1 MGNTLTLMDGVLGD
15 KFDKDVMEAALKAM
29 FNNTFFYGQTKPDG
43 TPDTDSEGILVKVNT
58 KTGEMKLLLSKSM
71 NDVAPMFRNAVAYKD
86 KLYFCGSV
94 HANGRSGLPSVY
106 EIDPTDD
113 SYKAVYVGLDSLQD
127 YGAAYKAGVSTGIRG
142 MCVYNDELVISNVY
156 MNAATGES
164 GALIL
169 ASSNPSEGK
178 SSFRTIATQ
187 ADMFN
192 YPAYRYTDSIYGGSV
207 WDMAEYNGHLYVS
220 ICTGTAGNAPDSNT
234 MQSFAIIRGDE
245 KDDGTFNWTPL
256 VGDKEKD
263 KARYTFGIDPE
274 RTRSGAANLVVYNNK
289 LYIGEYNDEEIAL
302 ERILFNK
309 TGDSADGSLGGVDCR
324 FVNANLS
331 QSVGL
336 YAMDENENMTLI
348 VGDATEMF
356 PEGGV
361 SGLGSGF
368 GHNENQYIWRMQVY
382 DGKLYVGTFD
392 TSSLLEPIGQF
403 SNGDIIGMTPE
414 QWRQQMQLIKELL
427 QLLMDKYGTSPI
439 ATIDENE
446 EGEEVTS
453 EIVDD
458 AASNDEDEAFES
470 DIAGLVDMM
479 DMTPEVLEGD
489 STVTALCDEESV
501 DNRENSLRDFAD
513 YYSNMLEGYNEIS
526 ANYELPDDLKD
537 AFETLLSQD
546 KLDKI
551 NSVIECLI
559 YMRDAERGFDMYV
572 TEDGTN
578 FTKLT
583 TSGFGDPYN
592 HGLRVFAITDQG
604 LCLGT
609 ANPFYGTQLWI
620 QRAEESETPSTPTP
634 STPAPSTPTPSE
646 NPDIT
651 PAPGTEPSVTPAPTF
666 TPAPTAVPTKAPVV
680 TPAPAAAAT
689 AAKGIPQTS
698 DSFPLPIVVLLL
710 IGSAVAMGVM
720 TFSYCRK
727 KK

>member
-1 MGNTLTLMDGVLGD
+1 M
-15 KFDKDVMEAALKAM
+15 
-29 FNNTFFYGQTKPDG
+29 
-43 TPDTDSEGILVKVNT
+43 
-58 KTGEMKLLLSKSM
+58 
-71 NDVAPMFRNAVAYKD
+71 
-86 KLYFCGSV
+86 
-94 HANGRSGLPSVY
+94 
-106 EIDPTDD
+106 
-113 SYKAVYVGLDSLQD
+113 
-127 YGAAYKAGVSTGIRG
+127 
-142 MCVYNDELVISNVY
+142 
-156 MNAATGES
+156 
-164 GALIL
+164 
-169 ASSNPSEGK
+169 
-178 SSFRTIATQ
+178 
-187 ADMFN
+187 
-192 YPAYRYTDSIYGGSV
+192 
-207 WDMAEYNGHLYVS
+207 
-220 ICTGTAGNAPDSNT
+220 
-234 MQSFAIIRGDE
+234 
-245 KDDGTFNWTPL
+245 
-256 VGDKEKD
+256 
-263 KARYTFGIDPE
+263 
-274 RTRSGAANLVVYNNK
+274 
-289 LYIGEYNDEEIAL
+289 
-302 ERILFNK
+302 
-309 TGDSADGSLGGVDCR
+309 
-324 FVNANLS
+324 
-331 QSVGL
+331 
-336 YAMDENENMTLI
+336 
-348 VGDATEMF
+348 
-356 PEGGV
+356 
-361 SGLGSGF
+361 
-368 GHNENQYIWRMQVY
+368 
-382 DGKLYVGTFD
+382 GTFD

-592 HGLRVFAITDQG
+592 HGLRVFAITNQG

-620 QRAEESETPSTPTP
+620 QRAEESETPSTPTPSTPTP

>member
-1 MGNTLTLMDGVLGD
+1 
-15 KFDKDVMEAALKAM
+15 
-29 FNNTFFYGQTKPDG
+29 
-43 TPDTDSEGILVKVNT
+43 
-58 KTGEMKLLLSKSM
+58 
-71 NDVAPMFRNAVAYKD
+71 
-86 KLYFCGSV
+86 
-94 HANGRSGLPSVY
+94 
-106 EIDPTDD
+106 
-113 SYKAVYVGLDSLQD
+113 
-127 YGAAYKAGVSTGIRG
+127 

-178 SSFRTIATQ
+178 SSFCTIATQ

-220 ICTGTAGNAPDSNT
+220 ICTGTPDNAPDSNT

-592 HGLRVFAITDQG
+592 HGLRVFAITNQG

-620 QRAEESETPSTPTP
+620 QRAEESETPSTPTPSTPTP

>member
-1 MGNTLTLMDGVLGD
+1 MAEVVCPA
-15 KFDKDVMEAALKAM
+15 F
-29 FNNTFFYGQTKPDG
+29 
-43 TPDTDSEGILVKVNT
+43 
-58 KTGEMKLLLSKSM
+58 
-71 NDVAPMFRNAVAYKD
+71 
-86 KLYFCGSV
+86 
-94 HANGRSGLPSVY
+94 Y

-220 ICTGTAGNAPDSNT
+220 ICTGTPDNAPDSNT

-592 HGLRVFAITDQG
+592 HGLRVFAITNQG

-620 QRAEESETPSTPTP
+620 QRAEESETPSTPTPSTPTP

>member
-1 MGNTLTLMDGVLGD
+1 
-15 KFDKDVMEAALKAM
+15 
-29 FNNTFFYGQTKPDG
+29 
-43 TPDTDSEGILVKVNT
+43 
-58 KTGEMKLLLSKSM
+58 
-71 NDVAPMFRNAVAYKD
+71 
-86 KLYFCGSV
+86 
-94 HANGRSGLPSVY
+94 
-106 EIDPTDD
+106 
-113 SYKAVYVGLDSLQD
+113 
-127 YGAAYKAGVSTGIRG
+127 
-142 MCVYNDELVISNVY
+142 
-156 MNAATGES
+156 
-164 GALIL
+164 
-169 ASSNPSEGK
+169 
-178 SSFRTIATQ
+178 
-187 ADMFN
+187 MFN
-192 YPAYRYTDSIYGGSV
+192 YPAYRYTDSIFGGSV

-592 HGLRVFAITDQG
+592 HGLRVFAITNQG